1 LLAGWLARP
10 DWSLANILM
19 VTHDDK
25 LDCLMIINSASFK
38 FLLPLE
44 LLPWWHF
51 SLCFLLFAGNQEE

>member
-1 LLAGWLARP
+1 
-10 DWSLANILM
+10 M

-38 FLLPLE
+38 FLLPFV